1 MINVLIV
8 DDQNLTHRLIET
20 YLEPDSEIKIVG
32 FAHDGQEA
40 IEQIPRLQ
48 PDIILMDVE
57 MPKMDGLTATKIIT
71 QQFPQSKVLILTVHD
86 NEQHLS
92 TALTNGA
99 KGYLLKNTT
108 AQELKNAIYHV
119 NQGYFQL
126 SVELTE
132 KYLQKIITSKSEVE
146 EVSEIER
153 KVNYVYKSLE
163 KIESRLKQIKQ
174 NSSEDLREHLEVKIE
189 NIIQAEMRVIRDH
202 DSNLQFKVDR
212 MKHSQERLEKSVSYL
227 FKFQIACIV
236 AALLFSCYLIFSSLN

>member
-92 TALTNGA
+92 KALKNGA

-108 AQELKNAIYHV
+108 AQELKNAIYYVH
-119 NQGYFQL
+119 QGYFQL

-153 KVNYVYKSLE
+153 KVNYVYKSLD

-189 NIIQAEMRVIRDH
+189 DRIQAEMRILRDH
-202 DSNLQFKVDR
+202 DANLRFKVDR
-212 MKHSQERLEKSVSYL
+212 MKYSQERLEKSVSYL
-227 FKFQIACIV
+227 SKIQIACIV
-236 AALLFSCYLIFSSLN
+236 ATLLFTSYVIFSSLN

>member
-20 YLEPDSEIKIVG
+20 YLEPDSEINIVG

-48 PDIILMDVE
+48 PDVILMDVE

-71 QQFPQSKVLILTVHD
+71 QQFAQPKVLILTVHD
-86 NEQHLS
+86 NEEHLC

-108 AQELKNAIYHV
+108 AQELKNAIYYV

-126 SVELTE
+126 SVELIE
-132 KYLQKIITSKSEVE
+132 KYLHKIITSKSEVE
-146 EVSEIER
+146 EVSEIKR
-153 KVNYVYKSLE
+153 KVNHLYKSLD

-174 NSSEDLREHLEVKIE
+174 NSSEDLREHLEVKIQD
-189 NIIQAEMRVIRDH
+189 IIQAEMRMVHDH

-212 MKHSQERLEKSVSYL
+212 MKHSQERLEKSVGYL
-227 FKFQIACIV
+227 FKIQIACIV
-236 AALLFSCYLIFSSLN
+236 VTLLFICYLIFSSLS

>member
-1 MINVLIV
+1 MINVLTV

-32 FAHDGQEA
+32 FAHNGQEA
-40 IEQIPRLQ
+40 IEQIPRLK
-48 PDIILMDVE
+48 PDVILMDVE

-71 QQFPQSKVLILTVHD
+71 EQFPQSKVLILTVHD

-92 TALTNGA
+92 NALTNGA

-108 AQELKNAIYHV
+108 AQELKNAIYYV

-132 KYLQKIITSKSEVE
+132 KYLQKIITSKPEAE
-146 EVSEIER
+146 KVSKIES
-153 KVNYVYKSLE
+153 KVNYLYKSLE
-163 KIESRLKQIKQ
+163 KMESRLKQIKS
-174 NSSEDLREHLEVKIE
+174 NPREDLREDLEVKIKD
-189 NIIQAEMRVIRDH
+189 IIQAEMRIIHDH

-212 MKHSQERLEKSVSYL
+212 MKHIQERLEKSVSYL
-227 FKFQIACIV
+227 FKIQITCIV
-236 AALLFSCYLIFSSLN
+236 VSLLLICYLIFSSVN

>member
-108 AQELKNAIYHV
+108 AQELRNAIYYV

-146 EVSEIER
+146 EVSEIKR
-153 KVNYVYKSLE
+153 KVNYVYKSLD
-163 KIESRLKQIKQ
+163 KIESRLKQTKQ

-189 NIIQAEMRVIRDH
+189 DMIQAEMRMVHDH

-227 FKFQIACIV
+227 FKIQIACIA